1 MTKMTLTEARS
12 TSNSVDKVSLEAAV
26 KAVTN
31 AIGSDADLWVST
43 DGEKISVHGSRDQW
57 HSVVTVRGRTGNKFV
72 FAAWGSVTDRFGEW
86 YHEDAGEGN
95 AGFMAST
102 AAWVVDCA
110 G

>member
-1 MTKMTLTEARS
+1 MAKMTLTEARGAS
-12 TSNSVDKVSLEAAV
+12 SIDQASLEAAV
-26 KAVTN
+26 AAVTN
-31 AIGSDADLWVST
+31 AIGANADLWVSA
-43 DGEKISVHGSRDQW
+43 DREKISVHGSHDQW
-57 HSVVTVRGRTGNKFV
+57 NSVVAVKSRSGDNFKFS
-72 FAAWGSVTDRFGEW
+72 AWGSVTDRFGEW

>member
-1 MTKMTLTEARS
+1 MSLAEARG
-12 TSNSVDKVSLEAAV
+12 TSSSIDRVSLEAAV

-31 AIGSDADLWVST
+31 AIGSDADLWVNV
-43 DGEKISVHGSRDQW
+43 DGEQISVHGDHDQW
-57 HSVVTVRGRTGNKFV
+57 TSVVTVKSRSGDNFKFS
-72 FAAWGSVTDRFGEW
+72 AWGSVTDRFGEW

-102 AAWVVDCA
+102 VAWVVDCA